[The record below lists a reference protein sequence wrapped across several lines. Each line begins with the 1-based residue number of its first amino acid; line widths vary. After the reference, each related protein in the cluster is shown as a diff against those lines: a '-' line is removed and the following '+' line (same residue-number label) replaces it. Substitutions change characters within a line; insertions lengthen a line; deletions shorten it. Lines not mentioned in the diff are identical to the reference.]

1 MFPWNV
7 QILSSDKTEGVSPLP
22 RLANPGAM
30 QLLPL
35 VREHF
40 AHIDITDS
48 GEGLHNLANMLGVH
62 GHYRA
67 TPALTRNLG
76 IHGFIVSTALY
87 IIPL

>member
-1 MFPWNV
+1 MCPWNV

-62 GHYRA
+62 DHYRA

-76 IHGFIVSTALY
+76 IHGFILSTAMY

>member
-1 MFPWNV
+1 MCRSSP
-7 QILSSDKTEGVSPLP
+7 SDKTEGVSPLP
-22 RLANPGAM
+22 RLANLGAI

-35 VREHF
+35 VRDHF

-48 GEGLHNLANMLGVH
+48 GEGLHNLANILGVH

-76 IHGFIVSTALY
+76 TQGFILRTALY
-87 IIPL
+87 ILPL